1 MSKSA
6 PANPASPPSDPA
18 GPGLTA
24 RAVAEKLARSGS
36 PLCSLPESALLSLIT
51 SGRLVRAPIG
61 RVLLQPAKMPEAVF
75 LLLEGRVRIL
85 GVASADTFPE
95 LLHTAGVGA
104 VLGLD
109 SLLAEHPVEVATA
122 AEDSLLLIIEAGRFA
137 SVIDQHPDVRD
148 ALKHRVS
155 ATELYALVAG
165 EFSRTARDPA
175 KAADVVRRALP
186 EARLLNGTL
195 PAESDPGYVW
205 WVAATSPAS
214 ARGERWSAP
223 NGAVRRIGIPAN
235 ALAEHTPPPAGP
247 DPAGALEIPSAET
260 LLDPLVDYPVFTTA
274 GDAVDEVC
282 ACFEMLA
289 KQHGKTLPREAIRR
303 VLRNELRKNRNPS
316 LHTCGVVSSL
326 AGFSAQL
333 VRLPAHNLP
342 RLETPALIPSGES
355 ICVLFEIGSQGAAV
369 GNPRTGLQRMALRE
383 FIASCGESVEVLL
396 VRPLAE
402 EEGEEFGFRWF
413 LPSIRKHKRSLI
425 EVFVA
430 SLFIQFFGLANPLLT
445 QTIID
450 KVLVQNSFSA
460 LNVLGVLF
468 VVIAIADTVLT
479 ALRTYLF
486 VDTTNR
492 IDLALGSRIMD
503 HLYKLR
509 LNYFQRRPVGEVSSR
524 LHELENIRQ
533 FLTGTALTVGLDALF
548 SVVFIAI
555 MLFYSLSLS
564 AVALLVIPLLAAV
577 TLVGAPILRRQ
588 ILRRSEEGART
599 QAHLIETITGVQ
611 TVKAGNI
618 EQHSRW
624 EWQKRYAGFVS
635 SGFRA
640 VLTAT
645 AMNSAGSIINRLG
658 DLAVLW
664 YGAALVLKGDLTL
677 GQLIAFRIIAGNVTS
692 PLVRLA
698 QGWQN
703 FQEVALSMRR
713 LGDVIN
719 SPAEQ
724 PLEQASRIP
733 MAPIHGKVQYD
744 AVTFAYIPGQQPQL
758 RSVSFEIPAGS
769 FVGVVGKSGSGKSTV
784 LKLLPRLYSPD
795 SGRILVDDYEV
806 AKVELYS
813 LRRQIGTV
821 LQDSLLFN
829 ASVYA
834 NIAVTDPDA
843 TPEEVMRAARVAGAH
858 DFIMA
863 LPEGYNTN
871 VGEQG
876 RSLSGGQRQR
886 IAIARMVLQRPRLLI
901 LDEAT
906 SALDFPSEHLVCK
919 NLAEE
924 FKDRTVFFVTHRV
937 RSVAHA
943 DRILVLDRGILAEQ
957 GTHEDLMKLRG
968 IYYTLYQGKEDDQ

>member
-1 MSKSA
+1 VS
-6 PANPASPPSDPA
+6 
-18 GPGLTA
+18 
-24 RAVAEKLARSGS
+24 
-36 PLCSLPESALLSLIT
+36 
-51 SGRLVRAPIG
+51 
-61 RVLLQPAKMPEAVF
+61 
-75 LLLEGRVRIL
+75 
-85 GVASADTFPE
+85 
-95 LLHTAGVGA
+95 
-104 VLGLD
+104 
-109 SLLAEHPVEVATA
+109 A
-122 AEDSLLLIIEAGRFA
+122 AELFN
-137 SVIDQHPDVRD
+137 
-148 ALKHRVS
+148 
-155 ATELYALVAG
+155 LVALDL
-165 EFSRTARDPA
+165 SRNARDPR
-175 KAADVVRRALP
+175 KAASIVRKGLP

-195 PAESDPGYVW
+195 PAESDPGYTW
-205 WVAATSPAS
+205 WVAAAE
-214 ARGERWSAP
+214 ARGQRWNAGD
-223 NGAVRRIGIPAN
+223 GAVRRIGLPSSL
-235 ALAEHTPPPAGP
+235 LAEEDVLEAPAADVAP
-247 DPAGALEIPSAET
+247 VEIPGAET
-260 LLDPLVDYPVFTTA
+260 LLDPLRDYPTVTTEA
-274 GDAVDEVC
+274 GAVEELC
-282 ACFEMLA
+282 ACFEMLS
-289 KQHGKTLPREAIRR
+289 KQHRKMFPKEAIRR
-303 VLRNELRKNRNPS
+303 VLRNELGSDRKPS
-316 LHTCGVVSSL
+316 LHTCGLAASI

-333 VRLPAHNLP
+333 VRLPVQNLAY
-342 RLETPALIPSGES
+342 LDTPALIGLEGT
-355 ICVLFEIGSQGAAV
+355 IAVLFEINPQTATVGDPRKGLRRVAV
-369 GNPRTGLQRMALRE
+369 AELAGPGLKT
-383 FIASCGESVEVLL
+383 VDVLL
-396 VRPLAE
+396 VRALAE
-402 EEGEEFGFRWF
+402 EEKEKFGFRWF
-413 LPSIRKHKRSLI
+413 LPAIRKHKRALI

-430 SLFIQFFGLANPLLT
+430 SLFIQLFGLANPLLT

-468 VVIAIADTVLT
+468 VVIAIADTTLT

-492 IDLALGSRIMD
+492 LDLALGSRIMD

-509 LNYFQRRPVGEVSSR
+509 LGYFQRRPVGEVSSR

-533 FLTGTALTVGLDALF
+533 FLTGTALTVGLDAIF

-555 MLFYSLSLS
+555 MLFYSLSLA
-564 AVALLVIPLLAAV
+564 AVALMVIPLLATV

-635 SGFRA
+635 AGFRA

-698 QGWQN
+698 QSWQN
-703 FQEVALSMRR
+703 FQEVALSMSR

-724 PLEQASRIP
+724 PLENTSQIP
-733 MAPIHGKVQYD
+733 MPPIRGKVQYD
-744 AVTFAYIPGQQPQL
+744 GITFAYLPGQQPQL

-784 LKLLPRLYSPD
+784 LKLLPRLYSAD

-829 ASVYA
+829 ASVYE
-834 NIAVTDPDA
+834 NISVTDPDA

-863 LPEGYNTN
+863 LPEGYNTG

-876 RSLSGGQRQR
+876 RALSGGQRQR

-924 FKDRTVFFVTHRV
+924 FRDRTVFFVTHRV

-943 DRILVLDRGILAEQ
+943 DHILVLDRGALIEQ
-957 GTHEDLMKLRG
+957 GTHEELMKLKG
-968 IYYTLYQGKEDDQ
+968 TYYTLYQGKEEDA

>member
-1 MSKSA
+1 MSET
-6 PANPASPPSDPA
+6 PSNF
-18 GPGLTA
+18 TT
-24 RAVAEKLARSGS
+24 RIVAEKLRNSAG
-36 PLCSLPESALLSLIT
+36 PLCELPERSLVALAG
-51 SGRLVRAPIG
+51 SGRIVRADIG
-61 RVLLQPAKMPEAVF
+61 RVLMQPTKMPDSVF
-75 LLLEGRVRIL
+75 VLLEGRVRIL
-85 GVASADTFPE
+85 GVGTENAFPV
-95 LLHTAGVGA
+95 LLETVGA
-104 VLGLD
+104 GAVIGLN
-109 SLLAEHPVEVATA
+109 SLLAAAPVEAATVS
-122 AEDSLLLIIEAGRFA
+122 EDSLCLMLDAGRFEKFLEE
-137 SVIDQHPDVRD
+137 HPSLKET
-148 ALKHRVS
+148 LKHQIS
-155 ATELYALVAG
+155 ASELYGLVA
-165 EFSRTARDPA
+165 SDLARNALDPS
-175 KAADVVRRALP
+175 KAIDIVRKALP
-186 EARLLNGTL
+186 EARLLNGSL
-195 PAESDPGYVW
+195 PAESDPDYVW
-205 WVAATSPAS
+205 WVAD
-214 ARGERWSAP
+214 SAP
-223 NGAVRRIGIPAN
+223 RGQRWNAADGAVRRIGVPMR
-235 ALAEHTPPPAGP
+235 ALMEEERTQVPSAPT
-247 DPAGALEIPSAET
+247 ALEIPSAET
-260 LLDPLVDYPVFTTA
+260 LLDPLTEYPVITTE
-274 GDAVDEVC
+274 GGAVEEVC

-289 KQHGKTLPREAIRR
+289 AQHQKVFPKEAIRR
-303 VLRNELRKNRNPS
+303 VLRNELPQNRKPS
-316 LHTCGVVSSL
+316 LNTCGIVASI
-326 AGFSAQL
+326 AGFHAQL
-333 VRLPAHNLP
+333 VRLPVYNLV
-342 RLETPALIPSGES
+342 RLETPALIPAGDGIS
-355 ICVLFEIGSQGAAV
+355 VLYEINPRVATV
-369 GNPRTGLQRMALRE
+369 GNPRTGLQRVPLE
-383 FIASCGESVEVLL
+383 DFLSQYGEAVEVLL
-396 VRPLAE
+396 TRPLAE
-402 EEGEEFGFRWF
+402 EEKEEFGFRWF
-413 LPSIRKHKRSLI
+413 LPSIRKHKRALI

-468 VVIAIADTVLT
+468 VVIALADTTLT
-479 ALRTYLF
+479 ALRTFMF
-486 VDTTNR
+486 VDATNR

-503 HLYKLR
+503 HLYKLK
-509 LNYFQRRPVGEVSSR
+509 LSYFQRRPVGEVSSR

-533 FLTGTALTVGLDALF
+533 FLTGTALTVGLDAVF
-548 SVVFIAI
+548 SVVFIAM
-555 MLFYSLSLS
+555 MLFYSLPLS
-564 AVALLVIPLLAAV
+564 AVALLVIPLLAVV

-588 ILRRSEEGART
+588 ILKRSEEGART

-635 SGFRA
+635 AGFRA

-645 AMNSAGSIINRLG
+645 AMNSAGTIVSRMG
-658 DLAVLW
+658 DLALLW
-664 YGAALVLKGDLTL
+664 YGAALVLKGELTL

-692 PLVRLA
+692 PLLRLA

-703 FQEVALSMRR
+703 FQEVALSMKR

-724 PLEQASRIP
+724 AAHQISNIP
-733 MAPIHGKVQYD
+733 MPQIRGKVEYE
-744 AVTFAYIPGQQPQL
+744 AVTFTYIPGQQPQL
-758 RSVSFEIPAGS
+758 RTVSFEIPAGS
-769 FVGVVGKSGSGKSTV
+769 FVGVVGRSGSGKSTV

-795 SGRILVDDYEV
+795 SGRILIDDYET

-858 DFIMA
+858 DFIMG
-863 LPEGYNTN
+863 LSEGYNTN

-906 SALDFPSEHLVCK
+906 SALDFPSEHLVCR

-943 DRILVLDRGILAEQ
+943 DRILVLDRGVLAEQ
-957 GTHEDLMKLRG
+957 GTHEELMKLKG
-968 IYYTLYQGKEDDQ
+968 IYHTLYVGKEDDQ